1 MGRWRCATEVPT
13 EGGYCL
19 DRELSKRGV
28 ITMPKHVLLASQSI
42 RTQQEAV
49 FPNGDPSSD
58 PQGDDTN
65 NCMST

>member
-28 ITMPKHVLLASQSI
+28 ITMPKHVLLA
-42 RTQQEAV
+42 T
-49 FPNGDPSSD
+49 
-58 PQGDDTN
+58 
-65 NCMST
+65 